1 MRGGRAAKNF
11 MQGRSRKRRPCKTE
25 GKTQG
30 GGGHTPQT
38 LAIADKEAVAT
49 ACGGSTGCQWW
60 LAVVV
65 AAADSCGGNRGGS

>member
-1 MRGGRAAKNF
+1 
-11 MQGRSRKRRPCKTE
+11 
-25 GKTQG
+25 
-30 GGGHTPQT
+30 